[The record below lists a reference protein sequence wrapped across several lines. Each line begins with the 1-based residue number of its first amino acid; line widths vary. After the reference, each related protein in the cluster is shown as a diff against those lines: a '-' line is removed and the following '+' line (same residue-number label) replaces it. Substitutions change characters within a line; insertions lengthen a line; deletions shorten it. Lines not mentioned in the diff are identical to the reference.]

1 MSSKGDAL
9 KEKIIL
15 ETESQ
20 VAILG
25 ERGANTRVILE
36 KVGTANSGA
45 VQYHFGSKNAL
56 VEAVWAYRSK
66 VVNEYC
72 AAYLEALKSAVPN
85 QDLSLSHLVSAVLAP
100 HAYVIRHALPE
111 SYYAAFVC
119 KNGGFA
125 PGASERDVD
134 YPWYGPLHD
143 CWQAIDERLAA
154 TLPESVLQQRRR
166 AALHYT
172 GNAWL
177 MIEQRCC
184 ELARRFPNET
194 QLVVSQ
200 LQDFVIRL
208 SNCVSASLLREEFT
222 PLPANISES
231 LERAAEALGEPDW
244 FIGSAG
250 DYGH

>member
-15 ETESQ
+15 ETEAQ

-72 AAYLEALKSAVPN
+72 AAYLEAMKSSVPN
-85 QDLSLSHLVSAVLAP
+85 RELSLSQLVSAVLAP

-125 PGASERDVD
+125 PGASERDLD
-134 YPWYGPLHD
+134 YPWYGPIHD

-154 TLPESVLQQRRR
+154 SLDDTVLEQRRR

-184 ELARRFPNET
+184 ELARRFPSET

-208 SNCVSASLLREEFT
+208 SNCVSASLLREDFT
-222 PLPANISES
+222 PLSANVSEA
-231 LERAAEALGEPDW
+231 LQKAADALGEPDW